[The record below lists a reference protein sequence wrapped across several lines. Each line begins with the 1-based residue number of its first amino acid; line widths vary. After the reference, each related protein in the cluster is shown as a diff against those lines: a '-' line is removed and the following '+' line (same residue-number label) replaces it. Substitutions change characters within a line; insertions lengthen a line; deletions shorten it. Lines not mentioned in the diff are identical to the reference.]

1 MRHVAPSETSAGAAE
16 MGAPK
21 ASEAIGYRRIVVPLD
36 GSELAERA
44 LPHAE
49 AVAHLTHAPLHLV
62 RVIDPTHLAPL
73 AGVAL
78 RRDATA
84 LQLLLEDERIAAR
97 EYLERIERDLL
108 ARQQKVSVEY
118 RHGPAARELLAVTQP
133 GDLVIMSTHGLGGL
147 ARWFL
152 GSVAEEVVRRAT
164 VPVWLVR
171 VSDTE
176 PTSFAIRRLVVP
188 LDGSALAEDALR
200 PALALAKRLHV
211 PIHLITV
218 IDVSGALALELA
230 VATVNTSRLE
240 ETLIRLFAEAEI
252 RLGRACERLRHAGV
266 ETSTE
271 VRHGSPGQA
280 IVAAAQPGD
289 LIVMTSHGRTGLPRW
304 FLGSVAEAVIRHASV
319 PVLLVHSTATAP
331 DTSADDA
338 SE

>member
-133 GDLVIMSTHGLGGL
+133 G
-147 ARWFL
+147 
-152 GSVAEEVVRRAT
+152 
-164 VPVWLVR
+164 
-171 VSDTE
+171 
-176 PTSFAIRRLVVP
+176 TS
-188 LDGSALAEDALR
+188 
-200 PALALAKRLHV
+200 
-211 PIHLITV
+211 
-218 IDVSGALALELA
+218 
-230 VATVNTSRLE
+230 
-240 ETLIRLFAEAEI
+240 
-252 RLGRACERLRHAGV
+252 
-266 ETSTE
+266 
-271 VRHGSPGQA
+271 
-280 IVAAAQPGD
+280 
-289 LIVMTSHGRTGLPRW
+289 
-304 FLGSVAEAVIRHASV
+304 
-319 PVLLVHSTATAP
+319 
-331 DTSADDA
+331 
-338 SE
+338 